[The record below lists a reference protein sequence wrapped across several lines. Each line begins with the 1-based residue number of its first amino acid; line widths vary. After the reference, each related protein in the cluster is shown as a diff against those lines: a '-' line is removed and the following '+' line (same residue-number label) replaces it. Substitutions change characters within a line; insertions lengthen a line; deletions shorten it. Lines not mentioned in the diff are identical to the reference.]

1 MVSKSKEEAVALGS
15 TTAKGGFKNEDDI
28 INKFDNWKNNKE
40 AKEWLKIMGYNLK
53 EIEKVKAIKLHGYK
67 TDVQVQVT
75 IETKK
80 AISVE
85 NLSIKL
91 VSNPQGY
98 NQVDK
103 RWVNKYKELWDIP
116 EDIVKALKYF
126 TGEIKPYKINVRDK
140 RRMFLDEMDSKI
152 QKRMIN
158 FFEKYKIKIITDI
171 LMGRGQFAARWM
183 LVALILKDG
192 SKWVLRSINEA
203 MDVFGK
209 GRIYITPKG
218 SLKIGNITMQRKG
231 GDAGRPTANMLQFK
245 INPCLLFDD

>member
-1 MVSKSKEEAVALGS
+1 MTKKSKEEAIALGS
-15 TTAKGGFKNEDDI
+15 VTAKGGFRNEHDI
-28 INKFDNWKNNKE
+28 INKFNSWENNKE

-103 RWVNKYKELWDIP
+103 RWVDKYKELWDIP
-116 EDIVKALKYF
+116 DDVVKALKYF
-126 TGEIKPYKINVRDK
+126 TGEKKPYKKNARDK

-152 QKRMIN
+152 QIRIIN
-158 FFEKYKIKIITDI
+158 FFEKNRIKIITDV
-171 LMGRGQFAARWM
+171 LMGRGQFAARWL
-183 LVALILKDG
+183 LVALILKDN
-192 SKWVLRSINEA
+192 SKWVLKSINEA
-203 MDVFGK
+203 MDTFGK
-209 GRIYITPKG
+209 GRIYITSKG

-245 INPCLLFDD
+245 INPCLLFNN